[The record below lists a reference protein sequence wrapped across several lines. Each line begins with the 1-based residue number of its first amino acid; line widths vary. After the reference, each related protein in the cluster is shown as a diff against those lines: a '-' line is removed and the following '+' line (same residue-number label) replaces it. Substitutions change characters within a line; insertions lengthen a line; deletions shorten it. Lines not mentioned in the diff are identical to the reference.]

1 MSDLRSESSI
11 GIPRAAADV
20 YESVGDR
27 VACLDAG
34 GILRHCNAAYAAAVG
49 KSAPE
54 LIGRTLAELCELAP
68 KLLIH
73 KQVGLVKDGRRG
85 GSAIEFDE
93 HLSRWTI
100 TRILPAA
107 DGLLAISEDADPDLV
122 RQHQIAR
129 QVTQDEQT
137 GLPNLMALREELAHV
152 QPPYELLAIEVEH
165 VARIAEAVGQ
175 EAAKLMMLGIGDNID
190 SVLRADER
198 LFRTRPTEFVVLRS
212 APQSDATS
220 RLQVL
225 MEAVRRPILAFSHS
239 FKPQATIGAL
249 SVCADKPV
257 EPAAALRQL
266 ELAGVAARKARDG
279 QPVWFKPAME
289 ASVRLHEILAGELKH
304 GIESGQLLP
313 YFQPIHCI
321 RSGAVMGLEALIR
334 WMHPKLGL
342 IEADDVMRLARG
354 RGLAARIDLLALDYA
369 IQAIAVWRRQ
379 GINLSVSV
387 NFTSETLGDPFLPE
401 KIAARCQAA
410 EVDPAFVEVEVP
422 ETFLLA
428 EEGSKHTRLR
438 ALHQLGVRLSI
449 DDFGSGA
456 ATTATLVGAPI
467 DSVKISWQAAC
478 RMADDPDRRARAFRT
493 LARMAQ
499 TLGFS
504 VVAKGIETSEEEAL
518 VRSQKITLIQGF
530 LYGLP
535 MAMSEVAALVRSRG
549 MPPRTISAF
558 SI

>member
-1 MSDLRSESSI
+1 MSNLPGTSVARSAGSDLDLREASGDRMALFDAWGMLRQCNGAYAEAVGLDRSELDGRS
-11 GIPRAAADV
+11 
-20 YESVGDR
+20 
-27 VACLDAG
+27 LDALTT
-34 GILRHCNAAYAAAVG
+34 I
-49 KSAPE
+49 APR
-54 LIGRTLAELCELAP
+54 LLLHKHVRLAKA
-68 KLLIH
+68 
-73 KQVGLVKDGRRG
+73 GRRG
-85 GSAIEFDE
+85 ASAIEFDE
-93 HLSRWTI
+93 HLARWTI
-100 TRILPAA
+100 TRVLPVG
-107 DGLLAISEDADPDLV
+107 DGMLAISEDADPDLV

-137 GLPNLMALREELAHV
+137 GLPNLMALREELARA

-198 LFRTRPTEFVVLRS
+198 LFRVRPTEFVVLRS
-212 APQSDATS
+212 APQSDGAF
-220 RLQVL
+220 RLQPL

-239 FKPQATIGAL
+239 FTPQATIGAL

-289 ASVRLHEILAGELKH
+289 ACVRLHEILAGELSH
-304 GIESGQLLP
+304 GLETGQLIP
-313 YFQPIHCI
+313 HFQPIHCI
-321 RSGAVMGLEALIR
+321 QSGALMGVEALIR
-334 WMHPKLGL
+334 WLHPKLGVV
-342 IEADDVMRLARG
+342 EADDVMRLARS
-354 RGLAARIDLLALDYA
+354 RGLATRIDLLALDHS
-369 IQAIAVWRRQ
+369 IQAIAAWRRQ

-401 KIAARCQAA
+401 KVAARCQAA
-410 EVDPAFVEVEVP
+410 DVDPGFVEVEVP

-456 ATTATLVGAPI
+456 ATTANLVGAPI

-478 RMADDPDRRARAFRT
+478 RMADDPDRRERAFRT

-504 VVAKGIETSEEEAL
+504 VVAKGIETPEEEAL
-518 VRSQKITLIQGF
+518 VRSQKIALVQGF
-530 LYGLP
+530 RYSLP
-535 MAMSEVAALVRSRG
+535 LPVGDIADLARSSGPTLGAL
-549 MPPRTISAF
+549 SAF
-558 SI
+558 MM

>member
-1 MSDLRSESSI
+1 MSDLRSKSST
-11 GIPRAAADV
+11 GTPGSTADV
-20 YESVGDR
+20 YESIGDR
-27 VACLDAG
+27 VACLDASG
-34 GILRHCNAAYAAAVG
+34 TLMHCNAAYAAAVG
-49 KSAPE
+49 KAAHE
-54 LIGRTLAELCELAP
+54 LIGRSLAELDELAP

-73 KQVGLVKDGRRG
+73 RQVGLSRG
-85 GSAIEFDE
+85 GRCRASAIEFDE
-93 HLSRWTI
+93 HLARWTI
-100 TRILPAA
+100 TRVLPTG
-107 DGLLAISEDADPDLV
+107 DGLLAISEDADPELV

-152 QPPYELLAIEVEH
+152 APPYELLAIEVDH

-175 EAAKLMMLGIGDNID
+175 EAATLMMLGIGDNID

-212 APQSDATS
+212 APQPDAAT
-220 RLQVL
+220 RLHSL
-225 MEAVRRPILAFSHS
+225 IEAVRRPILAFSHS

-249 SVCADKPV
+249 AVCADRPV
-257 EPAAALRQL
+257 EPAVALRQL

-289 ASVRLHEILAGELKH
+289 ASVRLNEILAGELKY
-304 GIESGQLLP
+304 GIETGQLLP
-313 YFQPIHCI
+313 HFQPIHCI
-321 RSGAVMGLEALIR
+321 RSGAVMGVEALIR
-334 WMHPKLGL
+334 WMHPKLGV

-354 RGLAARIDLLALDYA
+354 RGLAARIDLLALDA
-369 IQAIAVWRRQ
+369 SIQAISAWRRQ
-379 GINLSVSV
+379 GISLSVSV

-410 EVDPAFVEVEVP
+410 DIDPAFVEVEVP

-467 DSVKISWQAAC
+467 DSVKINWQATC

-504 VVAKGIETSEEEAL
+504 VVAKGIETAEEENLVRTQKIALVQGFRYGMPVAMGEVPAL
-518 VRSQKITLIQGF
+518 VRT
-530 LYGLP
+530 
-535 MAMSEVAALVRSRG
+535 RG
-549 MPPRTISAF
+549 TPPRTISAF